1 MVPVFVV
8 AAAVAA
14 TSTESPERY
23 MTNGDVG
30 KVLVGGAAAV
40 VIILVLV
47 RADASYWV
55 VPAAGQ

>member
-30 KVLVGGAAAV
+30 NVLVGTAV
-40 VIILVLV
+40 VVVILVLA
-47 RADASYWV
+47 RAVASYWV

>member
-30 KVLVGGAAAV
+30 NVLVGAAAV
-40 VIILVLV
+40 VVILVLV

>member
-30 KVLVGGAAAV
+30 NVLVGTAAV
-40 VIILVLV
+40 MVILVLV
-47 RADASYWV
+47 RAVASYWV

>member
-30 KVLVGGAAAV
+30 NVLVGAAAV
-40 VIILVLV
+40 VVILVLV
-47 RADASYWV
+47 RAVASYWV